1 MKMVFPLHPE
11 FFGRSTHIA
20 PEAIFK
26 EALREVIVLPT
37 LKTLEGI
44 KVLFPPK
51 NRSMPT
57 TLGKLKKSWISELQ
71 IIRIS
76 TAPTKYAVGYGSAEL
91 MADPTWIR
99 LSVRVTC

>member
-1 MKMVFPLHPE
+1 MVFPLHPE

-26 EALREVIVLPT
+26 ETLREVIILPT

-44 KVLFPPK
+44 NILFPRK
-51 NRSMPT
+51 DRSVPT
-57 TLGKLKKSWISELQ
+57 TLGKLKKSWISKRQ
-71 IIRIS
+71 ITRIS

-91 MADPTWIR
+91 MAEPTW
-99 LSVRVTC
+99 T